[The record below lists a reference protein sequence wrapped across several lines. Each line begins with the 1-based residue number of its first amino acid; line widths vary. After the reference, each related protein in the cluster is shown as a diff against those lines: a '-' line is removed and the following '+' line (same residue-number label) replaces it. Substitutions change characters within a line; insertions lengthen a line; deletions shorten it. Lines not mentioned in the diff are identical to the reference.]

1 VHREDE
7 DRVLAELRA
16 EGVVREAFRRT
27 GGPGVVGIFE
37 GPSLGEVQAQIG
49 RLPLVALGVLTF
61 EYDEVT
67 EL

>member
-1 VHREDE
+1 MI
-7 DRVLAELRA
+7 
-16 EGVVREAFRRT
+16 
-27 GGPGVVGIFE
+27 GIFE
-37 GPSLGEVQAQIG
+37 GPSLEEVQAQIG